1 MQVPYFSPD
10 KKIQIALERSFVFV
24 LPVAHNSKQNGEQI
38 FMYKVIPNQTIF
50 KLCLMEA
57 MGSMKS
63 LQKQCKKGSN
73 QESQPHLNS

>member
-1 MQVPYFSPD
+1 
-10 KKIQIALERSFVFV
+10 
-24 LPVAHNSKQNGEQI
+24 
-38 FMYKVIPNQTIF
+38 MYKVIPNQTIF

-73 QESQPHLNS
+73 QESAPPELMNLNLICLHNILLGQEKLLLL